1 MNDQHTVV
9 INVNV
14 LNPAQYLACCGIVAI
29 AALFDESL
37 MSYWRLQPQPHFII
51 ESQIDESAIRACLI
65 TICTDPAPGY
75 WTFLRKDA
83 QVVRADLH
91 VSLLGKKRVM
101 SFDWW
106 YETLTKD
113 GDIAENSAWKM
124 YAGQQKPQGILQ
136 QMVAAA
142 RDMIHKSRPDTL
154 TQLLALN
161 QGMTGRFGF
170 DCRSSRKALD
180 AGFSAND
187 IGYKAVTYPF
197 LELLAVIGV
206 HNFFPA
212 RTKPSHGHESTRGW
226 TGEKVFQY
234 ALWMHALPI
243 PLARVAA
250 ARAVFEETSTIIPM
264 QSFCSSTGQEGKEQY
279 RYLTLANRTTLHQ
292 GA

>member
-1 MNDQHTVV
+1 MNAQHTIV

-14 LNPAQYLACCGIVAI
+14 FNPAQYLACCGIFAI
-29 AALFDESL
+29 SALFDESS
-37 MSYWRLQPQPHFII
+37 MSYWQLQPQPHFIM
-51 ESQIDESAIRACLI
+51 ESQIDENAMRACVI
-65 TICTDPAPGY
+65 TACTDLGC
-75 WTFLRKDA
+75 WTFLPIDA
-83 QVVRADLH
+83 QVIRADLH

-101 SFDWW
+101 SLDWW

-113 GDIAENSAWKM
+113 GDIAEKSAWKM
-124 YAGQQKPQGILQ
+124 YAGQQKAQGILR
-136 QMVAAA
+136 QMVTTA
-142 RDMIHKSRPDTL
+142 REIVFKSHPDTL

-161 QGMTGRFGF
+161 QGMTGRFGL

-187 IGYKAVTYPF
+187 TPGYHAATYPF
-197 LELLAVIGV
+197 LELLAVIGA

-212 RTKPSHGHESTRGW
+212 RTKPSHGNESTRGW

-250 ARAVFEETSTIIPM
+250 ARAVFDDTSTIVPM
-264 QSFCSSTGQEGKEQY
+264 KSFRSSTGQEGKEQY
-279 RYLTLANRTTLHQ
+279 GYLTLAARTTLH
-292 GA
+292 